1 LSKTR
6 FSLHLLPAEP
16 GDLDG
21 GEQLR
26 APMAF
31 IDVSYEARVSGS
43 PLA

>member
-21 GEQLR
+21 GEQLHAR
-26 APMAF
+26 MAF
-31 IDVSYEARVSGS
+31 IDV
-43 PLA
+43 